1 MVPYTILGAAYM
13 AMAITD
19 RSRSLLTLFGAA
31 RDPRRRKAREE
42 TSGKETVERVCRAT
56 DFSTNRIAQKA

>member
-1 MVPYTILGAAYM
+1 M

-19 RSRSLLTLFGAA
+19 QSRSLLTLFGAA
-31 RDPRRRKAREE
+31 RNPRRRKAREE